1 MFEYAHWNKA
11 GQKMNLNEYK
21 KKEKFLED
29 NQSLFTESQLDWLI
43 RQRANNGLNDSGA
56 LMKISNRWYI
66 HTDKFTQWFSS
77 HGA

>member
-1 MFEYAHWNKA
+1 M
-11 GQKMNLNEYK
+11 QLNEYK

-43 RQRANNGLNDSGA
+43 RQRTNNGLDDSGA
-56 LMKISNRWYI
+56 LMKISNRWYV

-77 HGA
+77 HSA